1 MNSSKTHQCV
11 TTHEFDEL
19 PGTALVR
26 IKDLVRNPKKPYE
39 RAPLPMSAATLWR
52 KVANGT
58 FPAPIK
64 LGARIACWKV
74 EAIRTWLDAQT
85 NCDKEA
91 M

>member
-1 MNSSKTHQCV
+1 MNPSKTHQSL

-26 IKDLVRNPKKPYE
+26 IKDLVRHPNKPHE
-39 RAPLPMSAATLWR
+39 RTPLPMSAATLWR

-64 LGARIACWKV
+64 LGARIACWRV
-74 EAIRTWLDAQT
+74 DVIRTWLDAQT